1 MGSKAAGAPAP
12 PKDATAAEADAP
24 VVTTI
29 TPAERRKRARA
40 AAEAAKSA
48 PKVDPRTRYTLSEGT
63 DWQDLP
69 DGGCVGVAVTDKG
82 VEFAVEITSG
92 NRVRKGVGI
101 IAIATLEDA
110 GYL

>member
-1 MGSKAAGAPAP
+1 
-12 PKDATAAEADAP
+12 
-24 VVTTI
+24 
-29 TPAERRKRARA
+29 
-40 AAEAAKSA
+40 
-48 PKVDPRTRYTLSEGT
+48 
-63 DWQDLP
+63 
-69 DGGCVGVAVTDKG
+69 VAVTDKG